1 MLTKRFTSS
10 AAVAR
15 ATTKLETSNAEL
27 LQRVRAVADARA
39 DEAAAAHAQ
48 NTELESA
55 YERAQLQ
62 SAGVKRAAEN
72 IHTQFDE
79 MQAAAASEREENQ
92 RKQAMSGALRR
103 ELALLRSHRNAE
115 KVNTVSN
122 LNFVDSQL
130 YFVDVLVLQMFLCTY
145 EGARGC

>member
-115 KVNTVSN
+115 KVRHTVSN
-122 LNFVDSQL
+122 L
-130 YFVDVLVLQMFLCTY
+130 YFVDTSTQFIFRC
-145 EGARGC
+145 